1 MSHANAPLT
10 AAGRLRLIERCR
22 SRPIA
27 HVAAEAGISRQCL
40 SKWVNRYRRLGA
52 EGLYDA
58 SSAPADSPAV
68 TSPQVVAEIGGDPP

>member
-10 AAGRLRLIERCR
+10 PAGTLRLVRRCE

-40 SKWVNRYRRLGA
+40 SKWKARY
-52 EGLYDA
+52 D
-58 SSAPADSPAV
+58 
-68 TSPQVVAEIGGDPP
+68 